1 MILND
6 IIWYDIIL
14 YFILLLR
21 TFEQDFFPDPYGP
34 DPLLFS
40 IIGDIGKN
48 VRFTHFKVKS
58 QSRWRG
64 LCLDAGMCVYIHTQ
78 T

>member
-1 MILND
+1 MIL
-6 IIWYDIIL
+6 YDIIL

-21 TFEQDFFPDPYGP
+21 TFEQNFFPDPYGP

-58 QSRWRG
+58 QSR
-64 LCLDAGMCVYIHTQ
+64 
-78 T
+78 